1 MGRSVIYRGII
12 LEKEIEKNVYMSVP
26 RNYCAAASIT
36 NRFLIVYR
44 ISWRVLLTYYLLRI
58 NVDADEPSETNR
70 IKISGDLKKYKI
82 KMDEKDVHFL
92 PTLHR

>member
-44 ISWRVLLTYYLLRI
+44 ISWRVIVLLTY
-58 NVDADEPSETNR
+58 NADNQVKLTES
-70 IKISGDLKKYKI
+70 KYQ
-82 KMDEKDVHFL
+82 V
-92 PTLHR
+92 T

>member
-36 NRFLIVYR
+36 NRFLIVYT
-44 ISWRVLLTYYLLRI
+44 IFWRVLVLRTQAELI
-58 NVDADEPSETNR
+58 TNNVVCKLIT
-70 IKISGDLKKYKI
+70 K
-82 KMDEKDVHFL
+82 
-92 PTLHR
+92 